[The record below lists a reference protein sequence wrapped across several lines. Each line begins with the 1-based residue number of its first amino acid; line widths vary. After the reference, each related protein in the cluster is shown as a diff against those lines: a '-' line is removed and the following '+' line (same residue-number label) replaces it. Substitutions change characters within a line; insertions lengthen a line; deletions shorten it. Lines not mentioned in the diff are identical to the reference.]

1 MIRLDII
8 QERGK
13 KPFYRFFI
21 CYNLMMN
28 QKNNSNATRTLIPES
43 KEFFD
48 IFLAELALAKKS
60 IYIANYLFEKS
71 IIIDELVNILID
83 KSKEG
88 VKVILILDT
97 IGSFSAFKKHQ
108 EELLVS
114 SGVQVHYFHRIYRF
128 WDINERSHIRLF
140 SIDSNIGYL
149 GGVGFNDDWRKGNIF
164 DHMFRFEE
172 EGAQQIESLFIQL
185 QEYCI
190 HGRIN
195 MLPLPKSDEGEILT
209 TTLQSGR
216 ILQKF
221 IMDMIS
227 RAKET
232 LVIISPYCIPPKKM
246 IRAIERI
253 SKKGIKVSIY
263 TNSLKYTDH
272 WYINKASY
280 VVYARLIKR
289 GVSVYTYNTRYMHN
303 KLILIDDMV
312 FGGSVNFDYRSLLI
326 NQEVYFLT
334 KKEPIRSTAF
344 QLLETVHM
352 NSSEITLASIK
363 KLSWYQWILNYFFY
377 FFRRIM

>member
-1 MIRLDII
+1 
-8 QERGK
+8 
-13 KPFYRFFI
+13 
-21 CYNLMMN
+21 MMN

-164 DHMFRFEE
+164 DHMFRFE
-172 EGAQQIESLFIQL
+172 
-185 QEYCI
+185 
-190 HGRIN
+190 
-195 MLPLPKSDEGEILT
+195 
-209 TTLQSGR
+209 
-216 ILQKF
+216 
-221 IMDMIS
+221 
-227 RAKET
+227 
-232 LVIISPYCIPPKKM
+232 
-246 IRAIERI
+246 
-253 SKKGIKVSIY
+253 
-263 TNSLKYTDH
+263 
-272 WYINKASY
+272 
-280 VVYARLIKR
+280 
-289 GVSVYTYNTRYMHN
+289 
-303 KLILIDDMV
+303 
-312 FGGSVNFDYRSLLI
+312 
-326 NQEVYFLT
+326 
-334 KKEPIRSTAF
+334 
-344 QLLETVHM
+344 
-352 NSSEITLASIK
+352 
-363 KLSWYQWILNYFFY
+363 
-377 FFRRIM
+377 